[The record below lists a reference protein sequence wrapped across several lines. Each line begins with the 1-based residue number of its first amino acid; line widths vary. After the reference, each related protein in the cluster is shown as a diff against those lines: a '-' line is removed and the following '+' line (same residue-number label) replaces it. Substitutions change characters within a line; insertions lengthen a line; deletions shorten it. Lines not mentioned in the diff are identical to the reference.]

1 MSNQDN
7 AMRKVLEF
15 DAVFVVRAR
24 MTKASGSFV
33 AEENRTIIKEVLDST
48 MNPGVMGNL
57 SEEQQNDYIKQSLKT
72 VLELEKQEDEESD
85 EINCIDL
92 FSLRV
97 LSLMVCRGRGG
108 DKASFLASMA
118 NLDNDEPVS
127 WDSTRLSRGL
137 KLMLY
142 ISGMLP
148 HKFMMAHRDQDV
160 YENIMNPKGNDK
172 A

>member
-1 MSNQDN
+1 M
-7 AMRKVLEF
+7 
-15 DAVFVVRAR
+15 
-24 MTKASGSFV
+24 
-33 AEENRTIIKEVLDST
+33 
-48 MNPGVMGNL
+48 
-57 SEEQQNDYIKQSLKT
+57 KQSLKT

-92 FSLRV
+92 FSLRT

-142 ISGMLP
+142 IAGMLP
-148 HKFMMAHRDQDV
+148 NKFMMAHRH
-160 YENIMNPKGNDK
+160 
-172 A
+172 

>member
-1 MSNQDN
+1 MSNQDS

-72 VLELEKQEDEESD
+72 VLELEK
-85 EINCIDL
+85 
-92 FSLRV
+92 
-97 LSLMVCRGRGG
+97 
-108 DKASFLASMA
+108 
-118 NLDNDEPVS
+118 
-127 WDSTRLSRGL
+127 
-137 KLMLY
+137 
-142 ISGMLP
+142 
-148 HKFMMAHRDQDV
+148 
-160 YENIMNPKGNDK
+160 
-172 A
+172 